1 MKKTLVAM
9 AVLAASGAA
18 MAQSSVTLF
27 GVADAAVKYGRGN
40 VANVTALGSGG
51 NSTSRLGFRGVE
63 DLGGGLTAGFWLEAG
78 QAMDNGSFS
87 ATNTNNQAGGSSG
100 GGGLTF
106 NRRSTVSLMGNF
118 GEVRLGRDFA
128 ATYRNVGDFDPT
140 GDVGVGSTL
149 MDSKVSLSSVTRAVR
164 VSNSVNYFTPGNLGG
179 FYGQLQYYMGENATD
194 TVTAAGVTTAG
205 KKDGTGAG
213 ARLGYAQGPLNVALS
228 FGSTKYLVAPPVAA
242 NTPVIAAGNESTV
255 NFGGTYDLG
264 MAKLFALYNQDK
276 VKATGGDLKGQGY
289 LLGASAPMG
298 QGELRASYS
307 NYKQKLNLTT
317 GDPSVGQLMVG
328 YVYNLSKR
336 TAVYSTVA
344 FAKTKGQAAGA
355 VGYGLNG
362 SSTGTNG
369 NSTGLDFGLR
379 HSF

>member
-18 MAQSSVTLF
+18 LAQSSVTLF
-27 GVADAAVKYGRGN
+27 GVADAAVKYGRGS
-40 VANVTALGSGG
+40 VASVTKLGSGG

-78 QAMDNGSFS
+78 QQMDDGS
-87 ATNTNNQAGGSSG
+87 AATTNTNNQATGVAG

-128 ATYRNVGDFDPT
+128 VTYRNVGDFDPT
-140 GDVGVGSTL
+140 GDVGVGSTI
-149 MDSKVSLSSVTRAVR
+149 MDSPMSLSSVTRGVR

-179 FYGQLQYYMGENATD
+179 IYGQVQYYMGENAAD
-194 TVTAAGVTTAG
+194 TVVAGVTTVG

-228 FGSTKYLVAPPVAA
+228 FGSTKYTAIAP
-242 NTPVIAAGNESTV
+242 NIAFAGDESTL
-255 NFGGTYDLG
+255 NFGGIYDLG
-264 MAKLFALYNQDK
+264 TAKLFALYNQDK
-276 VKATGGDLKGQGY
+276 VKPTTGTIKGQGY
-289 LLGASAPMG
+289 LLGVSVPMG
-298 QGELRASYS
+298 QGEVRASYA
-307 NYKQKLNLTT
+307 NYKQKLNLVA
-317 GDPSVGQLMVG
+317 GDPSAGKFMVG

-336 TAVYSTVA
+336 TALYTTAA
-344 FAKTKGQAAGA
+344 FAKSKNGA
-355 VGYGLNG
+355 NFALNG
-362 SSTGTNG
+362 STAAVNG
-369 NSTGLDFGLR
+369 NSTGLDFGLK